1 MVTKFVYLVDSQ
13 KKTHFLAIFAV
24 EVVLRNFISCGRA
37 FHWNV
42 LKWYLRQNQ
51 ECPDFPKTS
60 TTFHLPAF
68 LNTFFS
74 QLSARSLPQNSK
86 SAVFWEVMIGSQ
98 LLQLVF
104 QESWSW
110 RYEGSSNCS
119 LFVLFQKPKPTLP
132 IMRSW
137 ICSIKFSIG
146 SFTLEELPF
155 LKKINYFDPS
165 TKISGV
171 RRSKRSFW
179 FFRTMTV
186 RRIQKL
192 LFETENFFP

>member
-1 MVTKFVYLVDSQ
+1 M
-13 KKTHFLAIFAV
+13 
-24 EVVLRNFISCGRA
+24 
-37 FHWNV
+37 
-42 LKWYLRQNQ
+42 
-51 ECPDFPKTS
+51 CPDFPKTS
-60 TTFHLPAF
+60 TTFNFPAF

-86 SAVFWEVMIGSQ
+86 SAVFREVMIGSQ

-104 QESWSW
+104 PESWSW

-155 LKKINYFDPS
+155 LKKSTILIPLLKFRESDVRKEAFDSSEPWQFEEYKNCFLKLK
-165 TKISGV
+165 T
-171 RRSKRSFW
+171 
-179 FFRTMTV
+179 FFR
-186 RRIQKL
+186 
-192 LFETENFFP
+192 N